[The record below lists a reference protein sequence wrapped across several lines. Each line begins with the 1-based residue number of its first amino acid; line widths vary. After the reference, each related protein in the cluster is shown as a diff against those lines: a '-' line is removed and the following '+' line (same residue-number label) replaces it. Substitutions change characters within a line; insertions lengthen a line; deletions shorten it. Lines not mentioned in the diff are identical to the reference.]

1 MKKKKYTHIKKAER
15 TEISYL
21 LKKGYGI
28 NAISEALG
36 RSKSSISSEIKNNSI
51 DGIYD
56 PHKAN
61 HKAYVKRKYSKYQG
75 MKVAENKELRNYVKE
90 KLKDD
95 WSPEQISGRIKEVD
109 KDIKY
114 IGFKGVYKF
123 IYSPYGRQL
132 ENCLRYRGKKRRKKS
147 GKLKPIENRTFI
159 DKRPEIT
166 NKRERYGDWEGDFIV
181 SGKDGKGVLLVLHER
196 KSRFP
201 IIEKVMSRKTSVI
214 NRYIYEMTGIFV
226 HFNSLTLD
234 NDVSFSKHQELSE
247 MLNVPIYFCHPY
259 HSWEKGAVENTNQL
273 IRRYVPKGA
282 DISNYTKKEIRDI
295 ETKLQNRPRKCLN
308 FKTPLEVMVM
318 NNQFKTLEDFGI
330 ISGNK
335 KTQAVRLE
343 GAM

>member
-15 TEISYL
+15 LEIAILLKRSLSIREIAYALKRDPSAISREIS
-21 LKKGYGI
+21 
-28 NAISEALG
+28 
-36 RSKSSISSEIKNNSI
+36 NNSI

-75 MKVAENKELRNYVKE
+75 MKVAENKELRRYIKE

-132 ENCLRYRGKKRRKKS
+132 ENCLRYRGKKRRKKYN
-147 GKLKPIENRTFI
+147 KLSKIKNRTFI
-159 DKRPEIT
+159 DERPEIT

-181 SGKDGKGVLLVLHER
+181 SGKNGKGVLLVLHER

-214 NRYIYEMTGIFV
+214 NRRIYEMTGIFV

-234 NDVSFSKHQELSE
+234 NDISFSKHQELSE
-247 MLNVPIYFCHPY
+247 MLNAPIYFCHPY

-273 IRRYVPKGA
+273 IRRYISKGA
-282 DISNYTKKEIRDI
+282 DISKYTKKEIRDI
-295 ETKLQNRPRKCLN
+295 ETKLQNRPRKCLK
-308 FKTPLEVMVM
+308 FKTPLEVMVT

-335 KTQAVRLE
+335 KTQVLHLR
-343 GAM
+343 G